1 MLHTLIKQLLCYNT
15 LMAITEMLSWWYS
28 RGWQTFIAKAR
39 TSLSSITDFFS
50 MSSLI
55 RTLFKPYRQIS
66 AESASGTASLDTKFH
81 MFIDRLVSRL
91 IGFISRLVLLL
102 AGTLIIIF
110 GSIACLVLIILWPII
125 PLLPIAGIVL
135 TITGVII

>member
-1 MLHTLIKQLLCYNT
+1 
-15 LMAITEMLSWWYS
+15 MAITEMFFWWYS

-39 TSLSSITDFFS
+39 NSLTSITDFFS

-66 AESASGTASLDTKFH
+66 AESASGTASLDVKFH
-81 MFIDRLVSRL
+81 MFIDRLVSRF

-102 AGTLIIIF
+102 AGTFIIII
-110 GSIACLVLIILWPII
+110 GGIACLILIILWPLI
-125 PLLPIAGIVL
+125 PLLPIAGIIL
-135 TITGVII
+135 AITGVII